1 MILLLSLG
9 QVKNVVKFTQTSL
22 GGFPE
27 HPNDQKNK
35 GQAAARD
42 TGINWSG
49 YSEVKFE
56 VQPLLVFNQVFP
68 KLYKVSN
75 VGNKGSHWEQQNK
88 FSKKIASSGDWTQNL
103 LIITLMFYWLC

>member
-27 HPNDQKNK
+27 HPDGQKNK

-49 YSEVKFE
+49 YNELKFE
-56 VQPLLVFNQVFP
+56 VQSLLVLNF
-68 KLYKVSN
+68 YKAQCKETIVKQDK
-75 VGNKGSHWEQQNK
+75 KGE
-88 FSKKIASSGDWTQNL
+88 
-103 LIITLMFYWLC
+103 FYPL